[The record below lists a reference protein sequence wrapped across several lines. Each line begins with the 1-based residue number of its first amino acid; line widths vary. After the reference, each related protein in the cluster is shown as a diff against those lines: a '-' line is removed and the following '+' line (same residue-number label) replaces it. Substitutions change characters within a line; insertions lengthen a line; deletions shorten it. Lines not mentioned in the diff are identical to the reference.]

1 MSDNSDLMDF
11 ANYDIGFVSIRD
23 DTLMNADLIKGANS
37 IIYQALS
44 ILKADSKDDLTK
56 YEQDIV
62 DLNANESM
70 KFYLAL
76 FDIGYKHK
84 DICSALHISSVLPV
98 SWRRLN
104 KAYSICYDLIQ
115 QSIGAELEA
124 TVIDRAKKNEK
135 DSLLLM
141 FATKKFV
148 PEYRENAPA
157 PAATTVN
164 LRVTIDGSDFD
175 VSANYKNQEDD

>member
-1 MSDNSDLMDF
+1 MEDSGMMDF
-11 ANYDIGFVSIRD
+11 SGYDIGFVSIKD
-23 DTLMNADLIKGANS
+23 DTLMNQDLITSANG

-44 ILKADSKDDLTK
+44 ILKADSADDLTK
-56 YEQDIV
+56 YEQDIT

-70 KFYLAL
+70 KLYLAL
-76 FDIGYKHK
+76 FDAGYKHK
-84 DICSALHISSVLPV
+84 DICTSLHIPSVLPV
-98 SWRRLN
+98 SWKRLN
-104 KAYSICYDLIQ
+104 KAYSMCIDLIN

-157 PAATTVN
+157 PAQTTVN
-164 LRVTIDGSDFD
+164 LRVSIDGQSFD
-175 VSANYKNQEDD
+175 VSANYRDQEE

>member
-1 MSDNSDLMDF
+1 MEDSNLMDF
-11 ANYDIGFVSIRD
+11 SSYDIGITSIKD
-23 DTLMNADLIKGANS
+23 DILTNEDLITSAKG

-44 ILKADSKDDLTK
+44 ILKSDSADDLTK
-56 YEQDIV
+56 FEQDII
-62 DLNANESM
+62 DLNANQSM
-70 KFYLAL
+70 QLYLAL
-76 FDIGYKHK
+76 FDSGYKHK
-84 DICSALHISSVLPV
+84 DICTSLHIPSVLPV
-98 SWRRLN
+98 SWKRLN
-104 KAYSICYDLIQ
+104 KAYSVCVDLIN

-157 PAATTVN
+157 PAQTTVN
-164 LRVTIDGSDFD
+164 LRVSIDGQNFD
-175 VSANYKNQEDD
+175 VSANYRQPEDE